1 MKEFTI
7 PNNIKKDYRLVKS
20 LDKLP
25 ELYSYIDKY
34 DYHAFDVEATG
45 LNTRK
50 DKVIGF
56 SICGEYGK
64 AYYISILE
72 WDKEQQ
78 KLVRNLPEE
87 VAVGI
92 LNKLKTKDLLMWNAL
107 YDVSIVQ
114 FNLGVELINALVS
127 DVMLQK
133 HTLQEDGTFRLKE
146 VAVELQDKLG
156 YSVEEQA
163 NEEQVILKENVA
175 ANGGSTTK
183 NNYEM
188 YKADLSVMYPYACM
202 DVDLTIRLGDYFYN
216 KLDDEG
222 LCDFFFDI
230 EVMPLLKEV
239 TYYMVT
245 KPIKIDMKLLHE
257 TNDNIIKD
265 LEMLERDVR
274 ETILA
279 TKEGKRWAKEYI
291 ETTYPVSNRGKFVQ
305 AVCEYYQL
313 PLPRTKSGSYSVS
326 KSNVDKLPDSTVKT
340 FIQTGQ
346 GFVAK
351 DIKKIRELL
360 IEKNNDPI
368 LNIGSKKQLSEI
380 VFDKMKIKALSKTDK
395 GSPQF
400 NDTLID
406 HLVKEYNFEWA
417 KKLSNY
423 NKLSKIKS
431 SYIDRY
437 LELNEDG
444 YFYPSFF
451 QHRTISGRYGSDMQQ
466 LPRPKGDSELPEIVL
481 KYNNIIRKFFIS
493 GDDRRFIDNDYESL
507 EPHVFAHVS
516 GDEGLRDI
524 FRKGHDFYSTIAITT
539 EKLEG
544 VSADKT
550 ANNYLGKVNKPLR
563 QKAKAYCFTKDTLV
577 DTINGPVPISKVK
590 VGDYVNT
597 RQGYKPVEKLFNRK
611 ADTILVHTNRGTL
624 ECTEDHP
631 FLVDGEW
638 KDASD
643 LEKGDLLSYSD
654 KVDVSDDV
662 DYVKLPIYSNFYFK
676 NGGSRSIGDLALTED
691 WAYFVGA
698 VLGDGII
705 SISKGNPKHGH
716 GLKGYV
722 GICGLESDGFLRHI
736 ESFLNSLGY
745 KMRVTQDRGD
755 FKSLNVTNSELAKI
769 TYDTLQLGD
778 MEADLKSKNLK
789 VPDYIMKS
797 PKKVKMAF
805 LAGLFDTD
813 GYIKNNH
820 GKMSINLCS
829 KDHRLSTGVVR
840 LLNGLGVKTSYRLD
854 YNKTYKRHYY
864 LVSISREGGKMLNAL
879 GMSNYMKCIRKKEA
893 LESYGDYNPVYKS
906 RIKPPQ
912 VTLVEKSSKKEV
924 YDIKVKDCHEFY
936 ANGVLVHNCLGIP
949 YGMSAFALGKTLDI
963 STKEAEAL
971 VDGYLNGFPNLKKWM
986 KDSEYM
992 AKTKGY
998 VKSEAG
1004 RIRHLPKVKEI
1015 YSIHRDKLLDFKYR
1029 KKLESRIGKDR
1040 TLNMYRD
1047 YKNGINNAKNVQ
1059 IQSLSASIV
1068 NLSAIE
1074 INRELRRRGID
1085 GWVCLQIHDQLV
1097 VNVPKDRAEEC
1108 RDLVQSIM
1116 ENNYKLSLKLKAPAE
1131 IGVNLYEAH

>member
-245 KPIKIDMKLLHE
+245 KPIKIDMELLHE

-265 LEMLERDVR
+265 LEMLEKDVR

-313 PLPRTKSGSYSVS
+313 PLPKTKSGSYSVS
-326 KSNVDKLPDSTVKT
+326 KSNVDKLPDSTVKS

-380 VFDKMKIKALSKTDK
+380 VFDKLKIKALSKTDK

-550 ANNYLGKVNKPLR
+550 ADNYLGKVNKPLR
-563 QKAKAYCFTKDTLV
+563 QKCKAY
-577 DTINGPVPISKVK
+577 S
-590 VGDYVNT
+590 
-597 RQGYKPVEKLFNRK
+597 
-611 ADTILVHTNRGTL
+611 
-624 ECTEDHP
+624 
-631 FLVDGEW
+631 
-638 KDASD
+638 
-643 LEKGDLLSYSD
+643 
-654 KVDVSDDV
+654 
-662 DYVKLPIYSNFYFK
+662 
-676 NGGSRSIGDLALTED
+676 
-691 WAYFVGA
+691 
-698 VLGDGII
+698 
-705 SISKGNPKHGH
+705 
-716 GLKGYV
+716 
-722 GICGLESDGFLRHI
+722 
-736 ESFLNSLGY
+736 
-745 KMRVTQDRGD
+745 
-755 FKSLNVTNSELAKI
+755 
-769 TYDTLQLGD
+769 
-778 MEADLKSKNLK
+778 
-789 VPDYIMKS
+789 
-797 PKKVKMAF
+797 
-805 LAGLFDTD
+805 
-813 GYIKNNH
+813 
-820 GKMSINLCS
+820 
-829 KDHRLSTGVVR
+829 
-840 LLNGLGVKTSYRLD
+840 
-854 YNKTYKRHYY
+854 
-864 LVSISREGGKMLNAL
+864 
-879 GMSNYMKCIRKKEA
+879 
-893 LESYGDYNPVYKS
+893 
-906 RIKPPQ
+906 
-912 VTLVEKSSKKEV
+912 
-924 YDIKVKDCHEFY
+924 
-936 ANGVLVHNCLGIP
+936 LGIP

-1131 IGVNLYEAH
+1131 IGINLYEAH